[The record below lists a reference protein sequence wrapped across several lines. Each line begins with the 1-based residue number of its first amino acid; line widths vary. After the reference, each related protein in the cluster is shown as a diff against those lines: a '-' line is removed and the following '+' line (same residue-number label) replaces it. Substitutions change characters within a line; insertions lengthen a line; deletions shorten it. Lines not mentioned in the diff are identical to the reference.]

1 MKKWILIC
9 FIFYSS
15 QIVAQSTISINPL
28 IQYQTIK
35 GWGGTGGQNTQFE
48 GTPTY
53 LINQIINESVDGLG
67 LTGLRYECYQ
77 GSYSQSYAMCRSWE
91 WTNDNG
97 SPDTTIWGAFD
108 TTAVDYYMQNLFV
121 PWKNKVVSNGEPFS
135 FYESPS
141 WYLNG
146 STGDIPAFL
155 RYSPGEY
162 AEYLIS
168 NLHYLKNKYGLTADF
183 VTMCNEA
190 GNNNVFTPQ
199 LVDTMMQTVGARLL
213 TSGLSTKIQFPECVS
228 AQTTWNYI
236 QALQNDATVWPYI
249 KCLSYHL
256 YGTNDPYRSLIENF
270 AQSKGIPTA
279 QTEYVG
285 LGIDL
290 LFQDLTLGG
299 VSYWDFYGN
308 GDYMPLNAN
317 NTWFTHGAKF
327 WTTRQLIR
335 HVRPGAIRIDASS
348 SDPSIK
354 SIAFINGGQITTIIL
369 NDSATSITQNVT
381 ISGLPAGNYA
391 VGQTTGAG
399 AYSELG
405 VVNVGGSGNLT
416 VSAKAQTVMAI
427 YPHTINL
434 PPVATS
440 WAANPTYVDLP
451 LSTVAL
457 SSSAVDPELTAVSY
471 SWTVDSFPV
480 GANVVLSNSNIANP
494 SASGMTVP
502 GDYVFGIHFSDGV
515 TTTTKQVTVQV
526 FPNNQPPIISEL
538 QSRIPV
544 IVTLPV
550 DTTVLQGSAFDL
562 EADPL
567 TMQFSVVGQPPG
579 ASAQVVLL
587 QTAGNTM
594 RSAARNMT
602 IAGDYVF
609 RFTVSDA
616 SHTVHRDITVTVY
629 PLNNAPVI
637 SSVSA
642 NPKTVTGPMS
652 SAALA
657 GVTSDPD
664 GDVIT
669 HWWLV
674 KSTPAGASPIF
685 SAQGERITTV
695 SNLTIPGNYIFTLR
709 VIDRTL
715 FTSMDDTVIVK
726 AAPPDSLI
734 SDTLIADTVT
744 NFTAVLIAPQTAL
757 LKWQTLSESNSSY
770 FDVQRSTD
778 GQTFSD
784 IGRVNAAVNS
794 NSLLNYSYTD
804 NTLSSLTGNPKI
816 IYYRIGEVDKGGNE
830 IFSPVDTV
838 YPSGNNVSIL
848 IGPNPVQNQ
857 LTVQF
862 LNSSGTAEI
871 FVYDMIGRRIFGQN
885 SQIGQ
890 GNTLQLNTSVLAKGC
905 YYLQVKI
912 AGLIFQKKFIK
923 E

>member
-1 MKKWILIC
+1 MKKGILFS
-9 FIFYSS
+9 FIFYSV
-15 QIVAQSTISINPL
+15 QVVAQGTITVNPL
-28 IQYQTIK
+28 IQYQTIR

-48 GTPTY
+48 GTPPY

-97 SPDTTIWGAFD
+97 SPDTTSWGAFD
-108 TTAVDYYMQNLFV
+108 TTAVDNYMQNLFV

-168 NLHYLKNKYGLTADF
+168 NLLYLRNKYGLTADY
-183 VTMCNEA
+183 VTICNEA

-199 LVDTMMQTVGARLL
+199 LIDTMMQTVGPRLQ
-213 TSGLSTKIQFPECVS
+213 TAGLSTKIQFPECVS

-236 QALQNDATVWPYI
+236 QALQNDASVWPYV

-256 YGTNDPYRSLIENF
+256 YGTNDPYRSLINNF

-335 HVRPGAIRIDASS
+335 HVRPGAVRIDASS
-348 SDPSIK
+348 SDPTLK
-354 SIAFINGGQITTIIL
+354 SVAFLNGGQITTVIL

-416 VSAKAQTVMAI
+416 VSVNAQTVMAI
-427 YPHTINL
+427 YPHTVNL
-434 PPVATS
+434 APVATS
-440 WAANPTYVDLP
+440 WAAIPTYLDLP

-457 SSSAVDPELTAVSY
+457 SSSAVDPELTAITY
-471 SWTVDSFPV
+471 HWTVDSFPG
-480 GANVVLSNSNIANP
+480 GANVVLSNANISNP
-494 SASGMTVP
+494 SASGLTVP
-502 GDYVFGIHFSDGV
+502 GNYVFGIHFNDGV
-515 TTTTKQVTVQV
+515 NITTKQVTVQV
-526 FPNNQPPIISEL
+526 FQNNQPPVISEL

-562 EADPL
+562 EGDPL
-567 TMQFSVVGQPPG
+567 NMQFSVVNEPAG
-579 ASAQVVLL
+579 ASAQLVVL
-587 QTAGNTM
+587 QTAGNTT
-594 RSAARNMT
+594 RSAARNMNVP
-602 IAGDYVF
+602 GDYVF

-629 PLNNAPVI
+629 SLNNAPVI

-642 NPKTVTGPMS
+642 NPITVSKSVGTT
-652 SAALA
+652 ALA
-657 GVTSDPD
+657 GITSDPD

-674 KSTPAGASPIF
+674 TSAPAGAVPIF
-685 SAQGERITTV
+685 STQGERTTTV
-695 SNLTIPGNYIFTLR
+695 SNLTIPGTYIFTLR

-715 FTSMDDTVIVK
+715 FTSKNDTVIVNDS
-726 AAPPDSLI
+726 PPDTVI
-734 SDTLIADTVT
+734 TDTLVADTVL
-744 NFTAVLIAPQTAL
+744 NFTAVLTAPETAL
-757 LKWQTLSESNSSY
+757 LKWQTASEFNSSY

-778 GQTFSD
+778 GQTFSN
-784 IGRVNAAVNS
+784 IGRVNAAGNS
-794 NSLLNYSYTD
+794 NNLLNYSYTD
-804 NTLSSLTGNPKI
+804 NTISSLAGDPKT
-816 IYYRIGEVDKGGNE
+816 IYYRIGEVDKDGNE

-838 YPSGNNVSIL
+838 HPSGNNVSMI
-848 IGPNPVQNQ
+848 IGPNPVQN
-857 LTVQF
+857 LLNVQF
-862 LNSSGTAEI
+862 LNASGTAEI
-871 FVYDMIGRRIFGQN
+871 FVYDMIGRRISNQN
-885 SQIGQ
+885 SQIAQ
-890 GNTLQLNTSVLAKGC
+890 GNTLQINTSVLAIGC

-912 AGLIFQKKFIK
+912 MGLILEKKFVK
-923 E
+923 D